1 MARLARGGIV
11 IRLRLTRSR
20 TNSTRIVRVSAS
32 TPRRPPPVVVIE
44 GELCRAQE
52 AQDGDQT
59 VSAERA
65 RTFDEGIDYDKRI
78 VVQLDQA
85 ADDGKPR
92 LWLSAP
98 VCLVVSSEEGVPV
111 RVETEGGSE
120 YLILVL

>member
-1 MARLARGGIV
+1 M

-20 TNSTRIVRVSAS
+20 TNSTRIERVSAS
-32 TPRRPPPVVVIE
+32 TPRRPPRVLIVE
-44 GELCRAQE
+44 GELCRAQ
-52 AQDGDQT
+52 DGEGIL
-59 VSAERA
+59 SAERA

-85 ADDGKPR
+85 ADDGNPR

-120 YLILVL
+120 YLIMVL